1 MNNFPTWWGGFQAYN
16 SLGFPTLPSYILY
29 LPIYRDSYLGGV
41 GVEEKVYMMGYQGGT
56 LGTLLTSV
64 SGGLVGARSQ
74 CT

>member
-1 MNNFPTWWGGFQAYN
+1 
-16 SLGFPTLPSYILY
+16 
-29 LPIYRDSYLGGV
+29 
-41 GVEEKVYMMGYQGGT
+41 VEERVYMMGYQGGT